1 MDPEQIKCQGM
12 KVLDDMAEYYGNL
25 NNTPPKYSVEPGYLY
40 SLIAHSVPEE
50 PESFEAVQRDVK
62 DTIMLGITHSQS
74 PNFYA
79 WCPLNNS
86 VPSILGDMYASMLN
100 VIPFSWMCSPAAAEL
115 EVVVMDALGRLIGLS
130 ERFLSLPGQR
140 SKGFGGGAIQGGA
153 SESVLVAMIAARE
166 KAIARQLDILGV
178 TASEEE
184 EEEAADSVRIK
195 LVAYCSDQTHSC
207 VNKAAKIIGCK
218 IHVVPTIDGDF
229 RLTKASLGQAV
240 SEDIAKGRIPFFAC
254 ATFGTTNTASIDDLS
269 GIADICEQH
278 RIWMHVDA
286 TYAGAA
292 LACPEFRLLA
302 VGIDRADSLMFNPY
316 KWMLTS
322 ACCGCMWVAD
332 SRDITSALS
341 VQSAYLPTVDDGDEL
356 ARENHFWKLQL
367 GQPFRAL
374 KLWFVLRMYGATG
387 IRQHIRQKVQIA
399 QWLGSRLGEDKRFEV
414 VVPVV
419 FGLVVFRVAPT
430 AVLAI
435 SAATGYSADDAT
447 RDLAARINEDV
458 IQQLTSEIIAQKE

>member
-1 MDPEQIKCQGM
+1 
-12 KVLDDMAEYYGNL
+12 
-25 NNTPPKYSVEPGYLY
+25 
-40 SLIAHSVPEE
+40 
-50 PESFEAVQRDVK
+50 
-62 DTIMLGITHSQS
+62 
-74 PNFYA
+74 
-79 WCPLNNS
+79 
-86 VPSILGDMYASMLN
+86 
-100 VIPFSWMCSPAAAEL
+100 L
-115 EVVVMDALGRLIGLS
+115 E
-130 ERFLSLPGQR
+130 
-140 SKGFGGGAIQGGA
+140 
-153 SESVLVAMIAARE
+153 
-166 KAIARQLDILGV
+166 
-178 TASEEE
+178 
-184 EEEAADSVRIK
+184 
-195 LVAYCSDQTHSC
+195 
-207 VNKAAKIIGCK
+207 
-218 IHVVPTIDGDF
+218 
-229 RLTKASLGQAV
+229 QAV

-292 LACPEFRLLA
+292 LACPEFRPLA

-332 SRDITSALS
+332 SRAITSALS
-341 VQSAYLPTVDDGDEL
+341 VQSAYLPTVNNGNEL
-356 ARENHFWKLQL
+356 ARENRFWKLQL

-374 KLWFVLRMYGATG
+374 KLWFVLRMHGATG
-387 IRQHIRQKVQIA
+387 ICQHIRQKVQIA

-435 SAATGYSADDAT
+435 SAATSYSADDAT